1 MAVGVP
7 KVKKVLVVLVQAARR
22 ELEHQ
27 RQVEWER
34 QRHDQLTTD
43 KLREQSVV
51 ERLSVE
57 VAQLRQ
63 ELDVLVSWLQ

>member
-1 MAVGVP
+1 MVVN
-7 KVKKVLVVLVQAARR
+7 VLVVLVQAARR

-34 QRHDQLTTD
+34 HRHDQLTTD

-63 ELDVLVSWLQ
+63 ELDVLVSQLQ